1 MNGLVLRGLAGLCR
15 EEDAGS
21 CFSRRLWLACMV
33 IKSDPRLSI
42 LTQDARHLAAEDAVS
57 FRAEPFGPELMAEGQ
72 PGTVGVCTLGGCSAK
87 LRFSCSS
94 CQTIRHM
101 RRAMM
106 VMAVLAFLPR
116 SRCRL

>member
-1 MNGLVLRGLAGLCR
+1 MLLSAAMV
-15 EEDAGS
+15 
-21 CFSRRLWLACMV
+21 ACMV
-33 IKSDPRLSI
+33 MKSDPRLSI
-42 LTQDARHLAAEDAVS
+42 LTQDARHLVSKDAVS

-72 PGTVGVCTLGGCSAK
+72 PGTFVFCILGGCSAK
-87 LRFSCSS
+87 SRFSCGS